1 MTVYN
6 KAIAEFEALSSQE
19 KKTELISL
27 LQKFEKLDVIFVK
40 LINAVNAKNYTDKIL
55 NWIYK
60 VLLSSMEKIDQMDL
74 KKWLDELQSLFQVLE
89 RIHAAEMTD
98 RQQEWDPEQWLEQV
112 LSDKY

>member
-19 KKTELISL
+19 KKTELLSL
-27 LQKFEKLDVIFVK
+27 LHKFEKLDVIFVK
-40 LINAVNAKNYTDKIL
+40 LIHAVDTKNYTDRIM

-60 VLLSSMEKIDQMDL
+60 VLVVSLEKIDQMDL
-74 KKWLDELQSLFQVLE
+74 KTGLSELQSLFQILE
-89 RIHAAEMTD
+89 KIHAAELSD
-98 RQQEWDPEQWLEQV
+98 RQMEWDPEQWLEQI